1 MAIVYIYHSRFSR
14 EHLHALQ
21 RDPPHNDGTPG
32 FSEAVV
38 AAAYRPEWYDNC
50 SHDYENMCYAWSE
63 WKKYGI
69 TRERLQPDLPGNI
82 ILAMNRNVF
91 PPQQLQP
98 WLEACAREL
107 GWEKYGELCENRGG
121 PPRLPTLGERLM
133 YSVLNWEPE
142 IIGVVVERIR
152 WSRTEV
158 EPHYLPLL
166 DLIKNES
173 EEDRENY
180 VAAMLYAEVDDA
192 EIDNNEIDNENN

>member
-1 MAIVYIYHSRFSR
+1 MAVVYIYHSRFSR

-38 AAAYRPEWYDNC
+38 AAAYRPEWFDNC
-50 SHDYENMCYAWSE
+50 SADYEKMCYDWST
-63 WKKYGI
+63 WKRYGNM
-69 TRERLQPDLPGNI
+69 RETIQPDWHSNLLITMSRDLFSP
-82 ILAMNRNVF
+82 R
-91 PPQQLQP
+91 PLQP
-98 WLEACAREL
+98 WLERCAREL
-107 GWEKYGELCENRGG
+107 GWEKYGELWENRGG
-121 PPRLPTLGERLM
+121 PPRPPTLGERLM

-180 VAAMLYAEVDDA
+180 VAAMLYAE
-192 EIDNNEIDNENN
+192 IDNNEIDNENN